1 MRLPNNQLTVAAG
14 FAALAAIAA
23 LAGCAASGGGA
34 GPKLSSSPAV
44 NGPAADYPVTVGLP
58 YTVDGVTY
66 TPTDVWNYDEVGYAS
81 LENAG
86 GPTISG
92 SSHTLPL
99 PSYVEVTSL
108 ETGKTILV
116 RIERRGPLESHDV
129 IALSPGA
136 AEQLGMTHATP
147 VRVRRVNPQEPERA
161 ALRAGDRAPDRMDTP
176 MSLVNVLRLKLPNSG
191 PATSIALPQS
201 ASSSAQPETPSLPPS
216 VPSSALQ
223 PELAVAEP
231 APASPLQK
239 PASPPA
245 PAKQATPVPTAQAPI
260 TAARVQPAPKPAAA
274 PAKRGFFVQAGAFSS
289 KERAEKVAKTIGGDI
304 SKVGSLYRVRT
315 GPFGTRNAAEASL
328 AKVKAAGYSDARI
341 YSDG

>member
-1 MRLPNNQLTVAAG
+1 MRLPNNQLTIATG
-14 FAALAAIAA
+14 FAALAAIAV
-23 LAGCAASGGGA
+23 LAGCAASGAGA
-34 GPKLSSSPAV
+34 GPRLSPSSAV
-44 NGPAADYPVTVGLP
+44 NGPAADYPVTIGLP

-129 IALSPGA
+129 VALSPGA
-136 AEQLGMTHATP
+136 AEQLGISRATP

-161 ALRAGDRAPDRMDTP
+161 ALRAGNRAPDRMDTP
-176 MSLVNVLRLKLPNSG
+176 MSLVNVLRLKLPGSG
-191 PATSIALPQS
+191 PETSIALPQS
-201 ASSSAQPETPSLPPS
+201 VAGGEQPEAPSAPPSLPSP
-216 VPSSALQ
+216 ALE
-223 PELAVAEP
+223 PELATAAP
-231 APASPLQK
+231 APVSPPRK
-239 PASPPA
+239 PASPPP
-245 PAKQATPVPTAQAPI
+245 PAKQAAPVPVAQAPV
-260 TAARVQPAPKPAAA
+260 TAARVQPAEKPAATA
-274 PAKRGFFVQAGAFSS
+274 AKKGFFVQAGAFSS
-289 KERAEKVAKTIGGDI
+289 KARAEKVAGAIGGEI
-304 SKVGSLYRVRT
+304 SKAGSLYRVRT
-315 GPFGTRNAAEASL
+315 GPFGSRNAAEASL